1 MAIRLRTRITLTFEF
16 VTTLTIVLMSVIL
29 AVFALGRITL
39 FYYQQ
44 GQMLNLIGQANIEY
58 ALALPYQA
66 AKWTGQQAVL
76 TGLALSEL
84 VEVAEKRAGMSPE
97 EINAML
103 DQIVAHGAKL
113 SEPPLLESIIVRGPD
128 GKLKFHGGDDSNYDQ
143 LPDSYRNAVPGM
155 TKPGGDALVTPLH
168 ANGVSGAG
176 RYAVAVPGMEHP
188 GVVEMT
194 STDALAEA
202 LNLTFDV
209 EDVMTRFLLNAEVD
223 RIAIVNMNGEV
234 EAAAG
239 ESFHPD
245 QPIADDEVVKF
256 CVTFLE
262 EHQRRAAF
270 QERRVS
276 EAQASLAPAGRA
288 SSIRAPSDE
297 VNFVNFLDVQNEKGE
312 FALGVATLV
321 DSAPGGP
328 PRALFIQHRTAS
340 MVDMIQGGLRNLVFM
355 GLAMIVLTGLAGIW
369 LSRRLARPLVR
380 LAEAAQS
387 IAAGNFSYRVPV
399 IGDRE
404 VRIVARAFNQMV
416 DSIQRHTIELQRETQ
431 LRERLES
438 DYRIGAEIQRSLLPV
453 GAPAVQ
459 GVEVAGWSEAARE
472 VGGDFYDFLQVDH
485 HRLGL
490 ALGDASGKG
499 LPAAIIVTECSSV
512 IRALTEERYSLGDL
526 LAKTNKALVPRLSDA
541 GNFVTL
547 FLAEIN
553 VRRDKIFYTS
563 AGHNPPLLA
572 PGDGSAV
579 RWLSCHDGVPLGIS
593 FDCTYS
599 NYEEPIMVGDTLVI
613 YSDGITDARN
623 AQGEFYGAGR
633 LEEIVGRNRAMPVPD
648 LLQAII
654 DDVRRFLG
662 EREAADDMSLVVVRR
677 TAAD

>member
-58 ALALPYQA
+58 ALALPQQA
-66 AKWTGQQAVL
+66 ATWTGQQAVL
-76 TGLALSEL
+76 TGLAIGEL
-84 VEVAEKRAGMSPE
+84 VEVAEKRAGMPRE

-103 DQIVAHGAKL
+103 DRIVREGAKL
-113 SEPPLLESIIVRGPD
+113 NDPPLLEGVRVRGPNGD
-128 GKLKFHGGDDSNYDQ
+128 PVYSGGEHS
-143 LPDSYRNAVPGM
+143 A
-155 TKPGGDALVTPLH
+155 DALLPESYQEALPGLLQLGAKPLVAPLH
-168 ANGVSGAG
+168 ANGASGSG
-176 RYAVAVPGMEHP
+176 RYAVAVPGISAPRVIELS
-188 GVVEMT
+188 

-209 EDVMTRFLLNAEVD
+209 EDVMTRFLLNAEID
-223 RIAIVNMNGEV
+223 RIAIVNMKGEV
-234 EAAAG
+234 EASAG

-270 QERRVS
+270 QDRRVAEE
-276 EAQASLAPAGRA
+276 EAGNAGANPAP
-288 SSIRAPSDE
+288 SMRAPSDE
-297 VNFVNFLDVQNEKGE
+297 VNFVNFLDVENEEGE

-328 PRALFIQHRTAS
+328 PRALFIQHKTAG
-340 MVDMIQGGLRNLVFM
+340 MVDVIQGGLRNLVFM
-355 GLAMIVLTGLAGIW
+355 GLVMILLTGIAGIW

-399 IGDRE
+399 SGDRE
-404 VRIVARAFNQMV
+404 VRIVAKAFNQMV
-416 DSIQRHTIELQRETQ
+416 DSIQRHTLDLQRETQ

-453 GAPAVQ
+453 GAPEVRGVQ
-459 GVEVAGWSEAARE
+459 VAGWSEAARE
-472 VGGDFYDFLQVDH
+472 VGGDFYDFRQIDD

-499 LPAAIIVTECSSV
+499 LPAALLVTECSSV
-512 IRALTEERYSLGDL
+512 IRALAEERYSLGEL
-526 LAKTNKALVPRLSDA
+526 LAKTNNALVPRLSEA

-547 FLAEIN
+547 FLAEVN
-553 VRRDKIFYTS
+553 SRRGKIFYTS

-572 PGDGSAV
+572 PADGSPT
-579 RWLSCHDGVPLGIS
+579 RWLACHDGVPLGIS
-593 FDCTYS
+593 PGCQYS
-599 NYEEPIMVGDTLVI
+599 NYEEPLAPGDTIVV

-623 AQGEFYGAGR
+623 KAGEFYGKER
-633 LEEIVGRNRAMPVPD
+633 LEAILATSRAQPVPE
-648 LLQAII
+648 LLQTII
-654 DDVRRFLG
+654 NDVRKFLG
-662 EREAADDMSLVVVRR
+662 DRDAADDMSLLVVRR
-677 TAAD
+677 TNEA